1 MQVKSVFLLPGPEG
15 ESSPAWLAIRW
26 PMGYGVAEILL
37 RVRARPHARTHIH
50 RAQAAAMGGNAVLH
64 YTVQQCLVN
73 NAASKQ
79 AVYSVLIISG
89 DAVCITRSRDRG
101 SSLAGRLNR

>member
-1 MQVKSVFLLPGPEG
+1 VQVKSVFLLPGPEG

-26 PMGYGVAEILL
+26 PMGYGFAEILL
-37 RVRARPHARTHIH
+37 CVNARTHIH

-79 AVYSVLIISG
+79 AVYSVLIVSG
-89 DAVCITRSRDRG
+89 DAVCITRSRDRS

>member
-1 MQVKSVFLLPGPEG
+1 MYLLK
-15 ESSPAWLAIRW
+15 
-26 PMGYGVAEILL
+26 ILL

>member
-37 RVRARPHARTHIH
+37 CVNARTHIH

-79 AVYSVLIISG
+79 AVYSVLIVSG
-89 DAVCITRSRDRG
+89 DAVCITRSRDRS